1 MTEEELRTRAGR
13 GGRHVRAR
21 ATEGRRLAAVEK
33 EAEPGSDG
41 EGRSRAFAA
50 AEGVC
55 GWKETRMDKDKL
67 VHADGRGFFFSFF
80 FYKKRME
87 GAGRSMDNKMGWAL
101 LMGLSSNFRST
112 CLIFFLLFKII

>member
-1 MTEEELRTRAGR
+1 MTEEELRMRAGG
-13 GGRHVRAR
+13 GGRRVRAR
-21 ATEGRRLAAVEK
+21 AAEGRRLAAVEK

-87 GAGRSMDNKMGWAL
+87 GAGRSMDKMGWAL

-112 CLIFFLLFKII
+112 CLIFLLLFKII